1 MWKVRIYDKDGNL
14 KNVMTKKLLDKR
26 STIILNSHPRDK
38 RQLKKELRVLQG
50 GGKTKLFDW
59 I

>member
-1 MWKVRIYDKDGNL
+1 MWEVRIYDKDGNL

-38 RQLKKELRVLQG
+38 WQLKKELRVLQG
-50 GGKTKLFDW
+50 GGKTKLFD
-59 I
+59 

>member
-38 RQLKKELRVLQG
+38 RQLKKEPRVLQG
-50 GGKTKLFDW
+50 GGKTKLFD
-59 I
+59 